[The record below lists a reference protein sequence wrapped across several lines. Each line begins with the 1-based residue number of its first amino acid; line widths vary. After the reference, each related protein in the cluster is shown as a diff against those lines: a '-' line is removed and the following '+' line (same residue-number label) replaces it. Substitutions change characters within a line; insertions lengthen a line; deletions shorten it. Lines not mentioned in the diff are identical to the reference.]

1 MIGQTAE
8 YALRAMAYL
17 ATRSA
22 EPQTAQTIAK
32 ATELPSG
39 YVIRVLQLLR
49 QGGLITAQRGPNG
62 GFLLARSTERI
73 RLLDIFDAVQPIRRI
88 DKCPLGKPSHLQ
100 LCPLH
105 RRLDQALAGVQQA
118 FAGTTLAELVEEM
131 EANERRCQFPSPI
144 KGGKG
149 K

>member
-17 ATRSA
+17 ASKSE
-22 EPQTAQTIAK
+22 EPQTAQTIARD
-32 ATELPSG
+32 TELPSG
-39 YVIRVLQLLR
+39 YVIRVMQLLR
-49 QGGLITAQRGPNG
+49 KGGLITAQRGPNG

-73 RLLDIFDAVQPIRRI
+73 RLLDIFEAVQPIRRI

-105 RRLDQALAGVQQA
+105 RRLDQAIAGVQKA
-118 FAGTTLAELVEEM
+118 FADTTLAELVEEM
-131 EANERRCQFPSPI
+131 EDNERRCQFPSPATD
-144 KGGKG
+144 
-149 K
+149 